1 MPVGHFNLDWLA
13 HNAQRSYP
21 LTAESTKQD
30 STSTFEIPED
40 FIVAMYLPVT
50 WANNI
55 DPSRFFVR
63 RIEAGTIGYGITIGY
78 AADSGDVDVASALL
92 SKASHT
98 DNQVYGLG
106 GLGDF
111 ADSWGWI
118 QIGSLDNIENQPAG
132 RWTFTVDGSRL
143 EPDVVRPNIKGVVS
157 LQLDNGGEL
166 SRELTGP
173 IRLIAGRNFRLTPI
187 LAEGEDPII
196 VFDAIEGEGLT
207 ETCICGDTST
217 IPIRTINSIAP
228 DNDGNFTF
236 LSNSCIEINTGTHAL
251 TFEDTCSEPCC
262 GCTELEIITQ
272 ALEAFGEK
280 ATTLENFLV
289 SLEARVTQTDQ
300 VILGSRLGDRGCTPA
315 TPCE

>member
-21 LTAESTKQD
+21 LTAESTKKD
-30 STSTFEIPED
+30 TTGTFEIPED
-40 FIVAMYLPVT
+40 FLVALYLPVT

-55 DPSRFFVR
+55 NPASFFVR
-63 RIEAGTIGYGITIGY
+63 KIEAGPVGYSLTIGY
-78 AADSGDVDVASALL
+78 AANDGDVDVASALI
-92 SKASHT
+92 SSASHT
-98 DNQVYGLG
+98 TNQVYGLG

-111 ADSWGWI
+111 ADSWGWL
-118 QIGSLDNIENQPAG
+118 QIGSLHNIGIQPAG
-132 RWTFTVDGSRL
+132 LWNFDVDGSRL
-143 EPDVVRPNIKGVVS
+143 EPDVVRPNLRGVTA

-166 SRELTGP
+166 SDELTGV
-173 IRLIAGRNFRLTPI
+173 IRLVAGRNFRLTPV
-187 LAEGEDPII
+187 LAEGVSPII

-207 ETCICGDTST
+207 ETCICDDTST
-217 IPIRTINSIAP
+217 IPIRTLNGITP
-228 DNDGNFTF
+228 DSEGNFTF
-236 LSNSCIEINTGTHAL
+236 LGNDCMEINSGTHAL
-251 TFEDTCSEPCC
+251 TFNDVCSEPCC
-262 GCTELEIITQ
+262 GCSELVTITQ
-272 ALEAFGEK
+272 ALESFGEK